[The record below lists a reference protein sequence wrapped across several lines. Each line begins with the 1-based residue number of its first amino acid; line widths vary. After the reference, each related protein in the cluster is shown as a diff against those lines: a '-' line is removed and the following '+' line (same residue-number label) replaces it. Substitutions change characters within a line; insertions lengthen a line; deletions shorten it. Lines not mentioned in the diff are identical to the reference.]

1 MLGNDINYLIPVHD
15 INYVN
20 LGFDFNHVMLGNDI
34 FLLDDINYIQ
44 EDSNIVQVCIDII
57 LGSVINKVMLDI
69 YISILP
75 CYVVIF
81 AVYK

>member
-1 MLGNDINYLIPVHD
+1 MLGNDINYFIPVHD

-44 EDSNIVQVCIDII
+44 E
-57 LGSVINKVMLDI
+57 
-69 YISILP
+69 
-75 CYVVIF
+75 
-81 AVYK
+81 